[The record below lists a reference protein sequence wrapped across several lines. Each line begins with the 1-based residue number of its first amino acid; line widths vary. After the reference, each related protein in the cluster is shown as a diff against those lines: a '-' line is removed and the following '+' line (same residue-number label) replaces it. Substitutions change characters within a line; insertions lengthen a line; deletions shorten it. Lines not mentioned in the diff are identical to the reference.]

1 MTAYHVS
8 RDPTAV
14 GLAQVLE
21 QLLLTSSL
29 DPRRAH
35 KLRRLN
41 GTVMLTASDAGVSV
55 VLDFHCDE
63 GVLVRRASP
72 KRCTDVSIVTTTAW
86 LTAMPR
92 VPRIAG
98 LTNPFTP
105 EGRAFMR
112 AVRRKEIAITG
123 YRNLSLLRGTAAV
136 L

>member
-1 MTAYHVS
+1 MTVYRVS
-8 RDPTAV
+8 RAPNAV

-21 QLLLTSSL
+21 QLLVNSSL
-29 DPRRAH
+29 DPRRART
-35 KLRRLN
+35 LRRLN
-41 GTVMLTASDAGVSV
+41 GTVTLTASDADVSV
-55 VLDFHCDE
+55 VLDFRRGE
-63 GVLVRRASP
+63 GVAVRQPSP
-72 KRCTDVSIVTTTAW
+72 ERGTDVTIVTTTAW
-86 LTAMPR
+86 LTAMPD

-123 YRNLSLLRGTAAV
+123 YRHLGLLRGTAAV